1 MQTHLAPEFQGT
13 PDGTAAE
20 AILRKCVHC
29 GFCTATC
36 PTYQLL
42 GDELDGPRGRIYLM

>member
-1 MQTHLAPEFQGT
+1 MQTQLAPQYQGT
-13 PDGTAAE
+13 PEGQEAE

-36 PTYQLL
+36 PT
-42 GDELDGPRGRIYLM
+42 

>member
-1 MQTHLAPEFQGT
+1 MQTKLAPEFKGT
-13 PDGTAAE
+13 ADGTAAE

-42 GDELDGPRGRIYLM
+42 RVTGAPSSTCFIR